1 MNDTVDHALGDD
13 AGGLKRAALGYV
25 AQAFAEAEL
34 DGLDSDYVVQAA
46 LFEAFRH
53 LVELYGE
60 EQTAAYAEGFPER
73 IRAGAYSVA
82 PRHCTEAPARGR
94 LRLVARPPR

>member
-1 MNDTVDHALGDD
+1 MLMIDTSDD
-13 AGGLKRAALGYV
+13 LLTDDTSHKRAAHGYV

-34 DGLDSDYVVQAA
+34 DGLDSDFVVQAA

-60 EQTAAYAEGFPER
+60 EQTAAYAESIPGR
-73 IRAGAYSVA
+73 IREGSYSVS
-82 PRHCTEAPARGR
+82 PRH
-94 LRLVARPPR
+94 

>member
-1 MNDTVDHALGDD
+1 MTDMPDNTIAEEARH
-13 AGGLKRAALGYV
+13 KRAAHGYV

-34 DGLDSDYVVQAA
+34 DGLDSDFVVQAA

-60 EQTAAYAEGFPER
+60 EQTATYAETIPGR
-73 IRAGAYSVA
+73 IREGSYSVV
-82 PRHCTEAPARGR
+82 PRH
-94 LRLVARPPR
+94 

>member
-1 MNDTVDHALGDD
+1 MIDLPENAIAEEASH
-13 AGGLKRAALGYV
+13 KRAAHGYV

-34 DGLDSDYVVQAA
+34 DGLDSDFVVQAA

-60 EQTAAYAEGFPER
+60 EQTATYAETFPER
-73 IRAGAYSVA
+73 IREGFYSVVQ
-82 PRHCTEAPARGR
+82 RH
-94 LRLVARPPR
+94 